1 MASAQVWS
9 GVAQGLDKASQYMSE
24 SDLRQA
30 QLAEAKS
37 RQQQSQ
43 MQLEEY
49 AANAPN
55 RQRANE
61 LEMQQLEANTRTIN
75 QQSTQQQTYDA
86 FRRFES
92 DKDVRHLNTWL
103 NDVKRNPVGANLY
116 GDVVRVDQL
125 AKTTENDS
133 LLRKMGYTDLDA
145 VYNDPELSKD
155 LVVMTGTDQR
165 GIVNMND
172 MYAGTGFANYLSNE
186 QLTEMERKARINQLL
201 RSGQSGHKVTMQE
214 RVVQDLID
222 TGKASN
228 VAEAYQLLKEM
239 DASGKGQGVLSSTEE
254 RAVSR
259 IMEDENISY
268 IEALDKYYTTKRQGT
283 GTTNESRFIQEYLD
297 NNEGATYEEAAA
309 EYRNLAKTTTQKEV
323 ADVQQLRT
331 GLDEMNW
338 LETNVGDMSMT
349 ERARV
354 YRDYISPLE
363 DLRNFSMSNE
373 DKRTIRNLRDL
384 TALGKKAGT
393 ELTPD
398 ETGLLDSSLNSV
410 KKYIFDE
417 VGGKKATSSYE
428 TFRNI
433 FRNAL
438 YGASLTQAEINAFNK
453 AAGTLGQQF
462 QPVMAQLQVQMETIK
477 ENLEAVR
484 DLNDPDIAH
493 YYTGQSIEEI
503 DNAIMAIEERMN
515 DPRLRIGRKAKG
527 QEIKVQR
534 VQADATPTP
543 QDVNGKDQDSTFDFD
558 AAMKEAGL

>member
-9 GVAQGLDKASQYMSE
+9 GVAQGLAKASEYMSQADMR
-24 SDLRQA
+24 SA
-30 QLAEAKS
+30 QLAEAQA
-37 RQQQSQ
+37 RQQKAQ
-43 MQLEEY
+43 MELQEY
-49 AANAPN
+49 SANAPT
-55 RQRANE
+55 RQRQRE

-86 FRRFES
+86 FRRFEA

-103 NDVKRNPVGANLY
+103 KDVKRNPVGANLY

-125 AKTTENDS
+125 TKTTENDQ
-133 LLRKMGYTDLDA
+133 LLRQMGYVDLDA
-145 VYNDPELSKD
+145 VYADPELSKD
-155 LVVMTGTDQR
+155 LVVMTGTSQR

-172 MYAGTGFANYLSNE
+172 MYAGTGFANYLTNE
-186 QLTEMERKARINQLL
+186 QLATAERKARINQML

-222 TGKASN
+222 TGKAAN
-228 VAEAYQLLKEM
+228 VAEAYQMLRDME
-239 DASGKGQGVLSSTEE
+239 ASGKGSGVLSSTEE
-254 RAVSR
+254 RAVER
-259 IMEDENISY
+259 IMEEQNIGY
-268 IEALDKYYTTKRQGT
+268 LEALDAYYSTRRQGT
-283 GTTNESRFIQEYLD
+283 GETNEERFVQDYMEQ
-297 NNEGATYEEAAA
+297 NPGATRQEATS
-309 EYRNLAKTTTQKEV
+309 EYRNLTKTTTQKEV
-323 ADVQQLRT
+323 ADVKELRQ

-338 LETNVGDMSMT
+338 LESKVGDMSSVD
-349 ERARV
+349 RARI

-363 DLRNFSMSNE
+363 DLRNFSLSNE

-384 TALGKKAGT
+384 TALGKTAGT

-398 ETGLLDSSLNSV
+398 ETGLIDSTLNSV

-438 YGASLTQAEINAFNK
+438 YGASLTQAEISAFNK

-462 QPVMAQLQVQMETIK
+462 QPVLAQLQTQMETVK
-477 ENLEAVR
+477 TNLEAIR

-493 YYTGQSIEEI
+493 YYLGAPIEDI
-503 DNAIMAIEERMN
+503 DRAIEAIDERLN
-515 DPRLRIGRKAKG
+515 DPRLRLDRAAKG
-527 QEIKVQR
+527 QEVRVQR
-534 VQADATPTP
+534 VQQTAEPTP
-543 QDVNGKDQDSTFDFD
+543 PDVNGKDQQPFDFD

>member
-9 GVAQGLDKASQYMSE
+9 GVAQGLATAAQDMSQADM
-24 SDLRQA
+24 RAA
-30 QLAEAKS
+30 QLAEAKA
-37 RQQQSQ
+37 RQQQAQ
-43 MQLEEY
+43 MELQEY
-49 AANAPN
+49 SANAPT
-55 RQRANE
+55 RQRQRE

-103 NDVKRNPVGANLY
+103 KDVKRNPVGANLY

-125 AKTTENDS
+125 QKTTENDQ

-155 LVVMTGTDQR
+155 LVVMTGTNQR

-186 QLTEMERKARINQLL
+186 QLTEMERKARINQML
-201 RSGQSGHKVTMQE
+201 RQGQSGHKVTMQE

-222 TGKASN
+222 TGKAST
-228 VAEAYQLLKEM
+228 VAEAYQMLKDM

-268 IEALDKYYTTKRQGT
+268 IEALDRYYTTKRQGT
-283 GTTNESRFIQEYLD
+283 GETNESRFVQEFMQ
-297 NNEGATYEEAAA
+297 NNPEATYEQAAA
-309 EYRNLAKTTTQKEV
+309 EYRNLAKTTTQKEI
-323 ADVQQLRT
+323 ADVQTLRQ

-338 LETNVGDMSMT
+338 LETKVGEMSSVD
-349 ERARV
+349 RARV

-363 DLRNFSMSNE
+363 DLRNFSLSNE

-384 TALGKKAGT
+384 TALGATAGS

-398 ETGLLDSSLNSV
+398 ETGLIDSTLNSV

-438 YGASLTQAEINAFNK
+438 YGASLTNAEIQAFNK

-462 QPVMAQLQVQMETIK
+462 QPVLAQLQTQMETVK
-477 ENLEAVR
+477 VNLEAIR
-484 DLNDPDIAH
+484 DLNDPDVAH
-493 YYTGQSIEEI
+493 YYLGAPIEDI
-503 DNAIMAIEERMN
+503 DRAIEAIDERLN
-515 DPRLRIGRKAKG
+515 DPRLRLDKAAKG
-527 QEIKVQR
+527 QEVRVQR
-534 VQADATPTP
+534 VQQTAEPTP
-543 QDVNGKDQDSTFDFD
+543 PDVNGKDKQPFDFD